1 VKITLISPYSG
12 LAALGLRVISANLK
26 KAGHSVK
33 MVFLTAS
40 RTPLLDYSEKL
51 LDQIA
56 ALSKDSGL
64 IGISLMS
71 GYYYQAVT
79 LTRALKK
86 RLPAPVIWGGIHP
99 TSKPADCLE
108 HADIVCIGEG
118 EEAIAELAACLD
130 AGTDYQDVRNLWVK
144 TPTGIKQNSL
154 RPLIQDLES
163 QPFMDFDLNGHYV
176 FTDRDEIIPMTSAVF
191 KERLLLEE
199 SLIPGTGAYQT
210 LWIRGCPYK
219 CSYCCNDIYHA
230 LYKGQKILRKR
241 SAASIVR
248 EIREIRDRFDF
259 ISNVWFHDDSFFAMS
274 LKDIQEF
281 SELYKKEI
289 RLPFCALGDP
299 LLTTEEKLGV
309 LVDAGLHTL
318 GVGIQSGSEKTIAL
332 YKRLHFRPE
341 QTVKLGERIHKFTPR
356 LKVRYDII
364 VDNPYETDEDIL
376 CTINMLLQ
384 IPYPY
389 QVQLFSLTFFP
400 ETELHK
406 KAMQDGLIRNESVDL
421 YKKHYHQIKPTYLN
435 LIMRL
440 IAMNVP
446 KTLIRAMI
454 HRAVLPVLNRPALG
468 LVLFLMAKWAAAPM
482 NLVRRMRPR
491 H

>member
-1 VKITLISPYSG
+1 VIITLISPYSG

-26 KAGHSVK
+26 KAGHTVN
-33 MVFLTAS
+33 MIFLTAS

-51 LDQIA
+51 IDQIA
-56 ALSKDSGL
+56 ALSEKSGL

-79 LTRALKK
+79 LTHGLNK

-99 TSKPADCLE
+99 TSRPDDCIQ

-118 EEAIAELAACLD
+118 EEAIAELAERIE
-130 AGTDYQDVRNLWVK
+130 AGADYHDVRNLWTR
-144 TPTGIKQNSL
+144 TPTGITRNSI

-163 QPFMDFDLNGHYV
+163 QPFMDFDLEGHYV
-176 FTDRDEIIPMTSAVF
+176 YTNDDTIIPMTPAVF

-241 SAASIVR
+241 SASSIIQ
-248 EIREIRDRFDF
+248 EIRQIRDRFDF

-274 LKDIQEF
+274 LKDMQEF
-281 SELYKKEI
+281 GEMYKKEI
-289 RLPFCALGDP
+289 KLPFCALGDP
-299 LLTTEEKLGV
+299 LLTTEEKLAV

-318 GVGIQSGSEKTIAL
+318 GVGIQSGSERTIAL

-341 QTVKLGERIHKFTPR
+341 QTVKLGERIHKFTPK

-364 VDNPYETDEDIL
+364 VDNPYESDEDIL

-400 ETELHK
+400 ETELHR
-406 KAMQDGLIRNESVDL
+406 KAKQDGLIGDESVDL
-421 YKKHYHQIKPTYLN
+421 YKKHYHKVKPTYLN
-435 LIMRL
+435 LILRL

-446 KTLIRAMI
+446 KPFIRIMINRAMLFVFNR
-454 HRAVLPVLNRPALG
+454 RAVGVAIFRL
-468 LVLFLMAKWAAAPM
+468 AKWMAAP
-482 NLVRRMRPR
+482 LALLKGVRPR
-491 H
+491 D